1 VFWKAW
7 VDLQEPELRGGG
19 QALRRGPVA
28 AVLVVQGDAT
38 MDEALNAIKRF
49 QEINRALMTKRGV
62 ERVRFYLNRLTSG
75 FWNQRDRG
83 LRERV

>member
-1 VFWKAW
+1 
-7 VDLQEPELRGGG
+7 
-19 QALRRGPVA
+19 
-28 AVLVVQGDAT
+28 

-75 FWNQRDRG
+75 INVMGPPGRGGARARGKLMATRVCLLKLERAERDARTSDLRG
-83 LRERV
+83 RQDVRAVG